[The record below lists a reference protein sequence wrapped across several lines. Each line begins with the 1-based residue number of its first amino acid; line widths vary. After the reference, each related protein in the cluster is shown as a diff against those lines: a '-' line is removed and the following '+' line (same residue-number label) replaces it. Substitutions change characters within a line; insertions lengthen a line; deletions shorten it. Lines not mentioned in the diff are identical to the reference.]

1 MGEKLVSTASK
12 ENITNSE
19 GTAIFP
25 CPKCGKA
32 KIVRTKHE
40 RTIAAK
46 YTCPECGFTG
56 PN

>member
-1 MGEKLVSTASK
+1 MEGDVS
-12 ENITNSE
+12 
-19 GTAIFP
+19 FM

-40 RTIAAK
+40 RKLATQ